1 MMRAI
6 DLSYVADDRHVVELD
21 ELEIKPGEVLA
32 ILGPNG
38 AGKTTLLRLLARELL
53 PTRGHISLNG
63 ELLSSLDTLDLA
75 RQRAVL
81 PQSESLRFA
90 FPVHQVVSLGRHPWG
105 GGTSPVDR
113 DITSAAMDEVGV
125 KPLAFRPYT
134 HLSAGERARVQLA
147 RVLAQIWQPSG
158 TQARLLLLDEPT
170 ANLDLAHQHE
180 VLLTVRRFAA
190 TGAGVVMVLH
200 DLNLANQYADRVL
213 ILRAGKVEAE
223 GKPNEVLN
231 AETIGRVFD
240 VEADFLDDAAS
251 SRPWIA
257 TRPRRP
263 EGGHPGR

>member
-1 MMRAI
+1 MMRAS
-6 DLSYVADDRHVVELD
+6 DLSYVADDRCVVELPD
-21 ELEIKPGEVLA
+21 LEVKSGEVLA

-38 AGKTTLLRLLARELL
+38 AGKTTLLRLLARELV

-63 ELLSSLDTLDLA
+63 KTLSSLDTLELA

-90 FPVHQVVSLGRHPWG
+90 FLVHQVVSLGRHPWG
-105 GGTSPVDR
+105 GRTNPVDR
-113 DITSAAMDEVGV
+113 EIVSAAMKEVGV
-125 KPLAFRPYT
+125 NSLAFRPYT

-147 RVLAQIWQPSG
+147 RVLTQIWQPST

-180 VLLTVRRFAA
+180 VLLTVQRFAA

-223 GKPNEVLN
+223 GKPIEVLN
-231 AETIGRVFD
+231 AETISRVFE
-240 VEADFLDDAAS
+240 VEADFLESASS

-257 TRPRRP
+257 ARPRRP
-263 EGGHPGR
+263 NGGHPRP